1 MKKLY
6 RIFLLLIVLIVL
18 STYSSNEHDSN
29 EGKNNIYFNIQN
41 IEIVNNVL
49 IKENEI
55 KEKLNK
61 IFEENIFLIKS
72 QDIEKPLKEIIF
84 LDKIEVKKKYPN
96 TIIVKIYETKPLAI
110 LFKDKKK
117 YLLDSSSNLI
127 ILKENENFG
136 ELPSVFG
143 KSAENYFVDF
153 FQRLKKN
160 NFPEKKIKYFY
171 HFPIGRW
178 DLHLMND
185 KVIKLP
191 SSKIDEAIIKAIE
204 LLDRKDFENY
214 NTIDLRVNGKIIA
227 E

>member
-6 RIFLLLIVLIVL
+6 RIFLLLIVFTIL
-18 STYSSNEHDSN
+18 STYTSNQDN
-29 EGKNNIYFNIQN
+29 FTNGKDNIFFKINNI
-41 IEIVNNVL
+41 EVVNNILV
-49 IKENEI
+49 KENEI

-61 IFEENIFLIKS
+61 IYQENIFLVDS
-72 QDIEKPLKEIIF
+72 QDIEKPLKEIDF

-110 LFKDKKK
+110 LFRDKKK
-117 YLLDSSSNLI
+117 YIIDSSSSLI
-127 ILKENENFG
+127 SLKQKKNFD
-136 ELPSVFG
+136 ELPTVFG
-143 KSAENYFVDF
+143 KNAENYFEDF

-160 NFPEKKIKYFY
+160 NFPEKKIRNFY
-171 HFPIGRW
+171 YFPIGRW
-178 DLHLMND
+178 DLQLVND

-191 SSKIDEAIIKAIE
+191 SSKVDDAIIKAIE

-214 NTIDLRVNGKIIA
+214 NTIDLRVNGKIIV